1 MNPPLLSMTLPPSPD
16 RLQQTQPKRLSN
28 NDSEMIARL
37 MSENKALQEKLN
49 AISSKENT
57 APPPLLPEQ
66 PGPHFYPEN
75 GRDELSRAVGD
86 SQLGPAQQGYPRY
99 YPEHLDR
106 DVNNFRHCGP
116 YPAQFAFDPLEARL
130 REERM
135 SAVLYQRER
144 ELRRE
149 RENRDIELESYFIR
163 YGYPH
168 NSK

>member
-1 MNPPLLSMTLPPSPD
+1 
-16 RLQQTQPKRLSN
+16 
-28 NDSEMIARL
+28 MIARL

-106 DVNNFRHCGP
+106 HNGFCGYTAFANARHMGNSERPILHYGP
-116 YPAQFAFDPLEARL
+116 YDPLEARL

-149 RENRDIELESYFIR
+149 RENRDIELESYYIR

-168 NSK
+168 YSK